1 VPLFLAFLLAG
12 CGSFTSSVKNV
23 DWAARESTASY
34 TEPMVLHP
42 AYEAFHLRVPL
53 LAPAPSTQTNEQKP
67 STQAADMAPL
77 GVSLGNGVSV
87 DARGYLFL
95 DVLKLLRI
103 DMNSPFSVSCRST
116 ELVNN
121 LTTLERKDGKLLL
134 SSPFAGKGEV
144 VLTDDGFVMKT
155 TEGQDRMKIV
165 KEGEAL
171 KYVTS
176 ILFDQ
181 GFELRSSDDGTL
193 TVKELRFFGRT
204 TEIRD
209 NGGTISIDP
218 SLTTEAPAYQIRKN
232 GDVYFI
238 ESSQG
243 TVRASYRLYFTG
255 AMIYLVQQGSIISR
269 IEIGDSFIRVNG
281 KETVS
286 YRKG

>member
-1 VPLFLAFLLAG
+1 M
-12 CGSFTSSVKNV
+12 SSVKNV

-34 TEPMVLHP
+34 TEPMVLQP

-53 LAPAPSTQTNEQKP
+53 LAPAPNTQTNEQKQSAQP
-67 STQAADMAPL
+67 AGMAPL
-77 GVSLGNGVSV
+77 GVSLGNGVAV

-103 DMNSPFSVSCRST
+103 DMNSPFSVSCRSS
-116 ELVNN
+116 ELINN

-144 VLTDDGFVMKT
+144 VLTDDGFAMKT

-181 GFELRSSDDGTL
+181 GFELRSSDGTI
-193 TVKELRFFGRT
+193 TVKELRFLGRA
-204 TEIRD
+204 TEIR
-209 NGGTISIDP
+209 NSEGTIYIDP
-218 SLTTEAPAYQIRKN
+218 ALTTEAPAYQIRKS

-255 AMIYLVQQGSIISR
+255 SLIYLVQQGNILSR
-269 IEIGDSFIRVNG
+269 IEIGDSFIKVNG
-281 KETVS
+281 KEMVS
-286 YRKG
+286 YSKG